1 MIPFDLP
8 EDLPIVELS
17 WPTRIVLGPGALARL
32 PAHLAALGVR
42 RPLVVA
48 DPGIVKAGL
57 AGRVHLLLEAAG
69 MRAVAFDEVQPNPTD
84 RDATLGLAAW
94 RRGGCDGL
102 VAVGGGSSIDAAKLV
117 QLLATHEPPLSRY
130 DDAAG
135 GDRFVRP
142 DLPPL
147 VAIPTTAG
155 TGSEVGRSAVVT
167 LPETGRKT
175 VIFSPHLMPRVA
187 ICDPRLTVDLPA
199 PITAATGM
207 DAFTHGLEAYLAAG
221 FHPLAD
227 ALAIDAVR
235 RATRSLPVAYRS
247 PGDLHART
255 DMMVAAIEGATAF
268 QKGLG
273 AAHALAHALGPIS
286 RLHHGL
292 ANAVVLPHV
301 VAFLRPVAAPAPRA
315 GRGRDGRR
323 PRGRRGRPRRR
334 RRGAGPGPR
343 GDGRDPRPAPRRR
356 RARGGPA
363 ADRREGLRGRLAPRE
378 PAAVHGGGPPRAREG
393 CVLAAGR

>member
-8 EDLPIVELS
+8 EDLPVVELS

-42 RPLVVA
+42 RPLLVTDAGV
-48 DPGIVKAGL
+48 VKAGI
-57 AGRVHLLLEAAG
+57 AARVHAVLDAAG
-69 MRAVAFDEVQPNPTD
+69 MRAERFEDVQPNPTD
-84 RDATLGLAAW
+84 RDAFEGLAAW

-117 QLLATHEPPLSRY
+117 QLLTTHEPPLSRY

-135 GDRFVRP
+135 GDRFVRG

-155 TGSEVGRSAVVT
+155 TGSEVGRSGVVT
-167 LPETGRKT
+167 LPDTGRKT

-199 PITAATGM
+199 RLTAATGM
-207 DAFTHGLEAYLAAG
+207 DAFTHGLEAYVAAG

-227 ALAIDAVR
+227 AVALDAVR
-235 RATRSLPVAYRS
+235 RAARSLPVAVAS
-247 PGDLHART
+247 PADLHART
-255 DMMVAAIEGATAF
+255 DMMVAAMEGAMAF

-273 AAHALAHALGPIS
+273 AAHALAHALGAVS
-286 RLHHGL
+286 GVHHGL
-292 ANAVVLPHV
+292 ANAVVLPAV
-301 VAFLRPVAAPAPRA
+301 VAFVRPVA
-315 GRGRDGRR
+315 
-323 PRGRRGRPRRR
+323 
-334 RRGAGPGPR
+334 GPR
-343 GDGRDPRPAPRRR
+343 LAQVAVAMGADAAAGEGALADGAATRV
-356 RARGGPA
+356 RA
-363 ADRREGLRGRLAPRE
+363 
-378 PAAVHGGGPPRAREG
+378 
-393 CVLAAGR
+393 LAAGVGIPARLRDVGVREADLPRIAAKAFEDASHRTSPRPCSEADLLALARETV

>member
-8 EDLPIVELS
+8 EELSVVELA
-17 WPTRIVLGPGALARL
+17 WPTRVVLGPGALARL

-42 RPLVVA
+42 RPLVVT
-48 DPGIVKAGL
+48 DPGVAL
-57 AGRVHLLLEAAG
+57 AGIAGQVHAVLEAAG
-69 MRAVAFDEVQPNPTD
+69 MRAERFEEVQPNPTD
-84 RDATLGLAAW
+84 RDAERGLAAW

-102 VAVGGGSSIDAAKLV
+102 VGVGGGSAIDVAKLV
-117 QLLATHEPPLSRY
+117 QLLSTHEPPLSRY

-135 GDRFVRP
+135 GDRFVRG

-167 LPETGRKT
+167 LPDTGRKT

-187 ICDPRLTVDLPA
+187 ICDPRLTLALPA
-199 PITAATGM
+199 RITAATGM

-227 ALAIDAVR
+227 AVGLDGVR
-235 RATRSLPVAYRS
+235 RAARSLPVAVRT

-255 DMMVAAIEGATAF
+255 DMMIAALEGAMAF

-273 AAHALAHALGPIS
+273 AAHALAHALGPVS
-286 RLHHGL
+286 GLHHGL
-292 ANAVVLPHV
+292 ANAMVLPAV
-301 VAFLRPVAAPAPRA
+301 VAFLRPVA
-315 GRGRDGRR
+315 
-323 PRGRRGRPRRR
+323 
-334 RRGAGPGPR
+334 GPR
-343 GDGRDPRPAPRRR
+343 LARAAIAMGADPAAEEAALADGAAERVRALAASVGIPGRLRDAGVWEEDLPRIATKALEDASHRGSPRPCTEADLL
-356 RARGGPA
+356 ALAQA
-363 ADRREGLRGRLAPRE
+363 AF
-378 PAAVHGGGPPRAREG
+378 
-393 CVLAAGR
+393 